1 MGNAGGRGRGAQ
13 QPTEEEEEGSA
24 GSSSNDEK
32 AGEHP
37 PALPEKGAEK
47 RSLRQSAR
55 VHSYA
60 DDSAAQAEGVL
71 AEMGSGDD
79 ADVDWED
86 A

>member
-1 MGNAGGRGRGAQ
+1 M
-13 QPTEEEEEGSA
+13 EEEEASA
-24 GSSSNDEK
+24 GSSSNDEG
-32 AGEHP
+32 AAEHH
-37 PALPEKGAEK
+37 PASPKKGAAK

-55 VHSYA
+55 VDLYA